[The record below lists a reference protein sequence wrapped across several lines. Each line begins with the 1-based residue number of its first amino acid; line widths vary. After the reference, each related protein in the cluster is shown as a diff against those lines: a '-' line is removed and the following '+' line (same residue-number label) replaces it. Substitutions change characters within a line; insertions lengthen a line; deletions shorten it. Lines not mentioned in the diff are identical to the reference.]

1 MDLTNEKKYLNK
13 LFESQEKIKSTVK
26 ELNEDNI
33 SAKLKDD
40 NTISIKLDENLST
53 FKAAQ
58 IKENILDIIGR
69 DMVSVVFE

>member
-40 NTISIKLDENLST
+40 NTISIKLNENLST

-58 IKENILDIIGR
+58 IKENILESIGR

>member
-1 MDLTNEKKYLNK
+1 MNLTNEKKYLNK
-13 LFESQEKIKSTVK
+13 LFESQERIKETVK

-40 NTISIKLDENLST
+40 NTISIKLNENVST

-58 IKENILDIIGR
+58 IKEDILESIGR

>member
-1 MDLTNEKKYLNK
+1 MNLTNEKKYLNK
-13 LFESQEKIKSTVK
+13 LFESQERIKKTVK

-40 NTISIKLDENLST
+40 NTISIKLNENVST

-58 IKENILDIIGR
+58 IKEDILDTIGR

>member
-53 FKAAQ
+53 FKAVQ
-58 IKENILDIIGR
+58 IKENILDTIGR

>member
-58 IKENILDIIGR
+58 IKENILDTIGR